1 MGQGAGRNVATT
13 ATVLSL
19 LEREARGAPSLAW
32 VSWDDL
38 DERPAG
44 QALDKAISLD
54 QTLEPAA
61 QPAPVRA
68 RCCDDGA
75 AAGSAT
81 DGSNAGTPE
90 PVRSSGS
97 GQQKGVLGSVLEATR
112 AQSNVGSQGMQ
123 EGSPDKVR
131 EMPGARHGS
140 DHGAAAREAIALLQE
155 SLLRAASARD

>member
-44 QALDKAISLD
+44 PALDAAMSLD

-61 QPAPVRA
+61 QSAPVRA
-68 RCCDDGA
+68 RSCDDGA

-81 DGSNAGTPE
+81 DGTPE
-90 PVRSSGS
+90 PARSSGN
-97 GQQKGVLGSVLEATR
+97 GQQKRALGSVLEATR
-112 AQSNVGSQGMQ
+112 AQSNVGSQSMQ
-123 EGSPDKVR
+123 EGLPHKVR
-131 EMPGARHGS
+131 ETSGARHGS
-140 DHGAAAREAIALLQE
+140 DHGAAAHEAIALLQE